1 MDTKVVKDHS
11 SNAKA
16 RCFSIFDFLPIP
28 FTNSKLPAQLLGR
41 YPDRTVSVTLAQHQF
56 AVLMSAEALKC

>member
-16 RCFSIFDFLPIP
+16 RCFSIYDFLLIS

-41 YPDRTVSVTLAQHQF
+41 YPDHTVSVTLAQHQF
-56 AVLMSAEALKC
+56 VVLMSAEALKC